1 MAEITAALV
10 KDLREKTGV
19 GMMDCKKALAEN
31 NGDLEASI
39 DWLRAKG
46 LSKAAKKADR
56 AAAEGI
62 VSIALDGKQ
71 AAVVEL
77 NSETD
82 FVARNADFQKAASAF
97 AKLALTANDH
107 QALLDAPHAGA
118 KVSDAVTQLI
128 ATIGENITLRRSAKL
143 GVENGVV
150 AAYVHAKVDGSDNL
164 GRIAVLVALES
175 TGDKAALESLG
186 KKIAMH
192 IASANPLALTEGEI
206 PADRVE
212 REKAVIGEQ
221 IKEDPKAVGK
231 PQQVLYAMHR
241 VIEAE
246 ELETAG
252 SSKDMDLD
260 QAIDAGLGQFG
271 ADGAPIQLTLRC
283 HTDWLVR
290 QLHETPLSAKQTIT
304 VDEDGGTLVT
314 ARVIKSWQLMWW
326 LLARLESAEVVRP
339 ASYRSELRELLQGG
353 LDRYSARQEKHLRR
367 LAGERKCDAV

>member
-62 VSIALDGKQ
+62 VAIAVEGKQ

-82 FVARNADFQKAASAF
+82 FVARNADFQKAAGDF
-97 AKLALTANDH
+97 AQLALKAADH
-107 QALLDAPHAGA
+107 AALLSASHGGG
-118 KVSDAVTQLI
+118 KVSDSVTNLI

-143 GVENGVV
+143 SVETGVI
-150 AAYVHAKVDGSDNL
+150 AAYVHAKVEGADNL

-175 TGDKAALESLG
+175 TGDKAKLEAFG
-186 KKIAMH
+186 KKVAMH
-192 IASANPLALTEGEI
+192 IASANPLALNETDI

-212 REKAVIGEQ
+212 REKSVLLDQ
-221 IKEDPKAVGK
+221 IKEDPKAKGK
-231 PQQVLYAMHR
+231 PQQVLDKMLEGR
-241 VIEAE
+241 MRKFFEESVLVKQSFIMNPDQTVEA
-246 ELETAG
+246 AV
-252 SSKDMDLD
+252 KD
-260 QAIDAGLGQFG
+260 AEKDAG
-271 ADGAPIQLTLRC
+271 APVKIKDFIRFAVGEGVEKR
-283 HTDWLVR
+283 TDDF
-290 QLHETPLSAKQTIT
+290 A
-304 VDEDGGTLVT
+304 
-314 ARVIKSWQLMWW
+314 
-326 LLARLESAEVVRP
+326 AEV
-339 ASYRSELRELLQGG
+339 AAMSGKQ
-353 LDRYSARQEKHLRR
+353 
-367 LAGERKCDAV
+367 

>member
-62 VSIALDGKQ
+62 VAVATDGAQ

-82 FVARNADFQKAASAF
+82 FVARNADFQKAAADF
-97 AKLALTANDH
+97 AKLALKAGDH
-107 QALLDAPHAGA
+107 DALLNANHGGG
-118 KVSDAVTQLI
+118 KVSDSVTNLI
-128 ATIGENITLRRSAKL
+128 ATIGENITLRRSQKL
-143 GVENGVV
+143 AVDNGVI
-150 AAYVHAKVDGSDNL
+150 ASYVHAKVDGTDNL

-175 TGDKAALESLG
+175 TGDKAKLEAFG

-192 IASANPLALTEGEI
+192 IASANPLALNETDI

-212 REKAVIGEQ
+212 REKSVLLDQ
-221 IKEDPKAVGK
+221 IKEDPKAAGK
-231 PQQVLYAMHR
+231 PQQVLDKMLEGRMRKFFEESVLVKQAFIMNPDET
-241 VIEAE
+241 VEAAAKGAE
-246 ELETAG
+246 
-252 SSKDMDLD
+252 KDV
-260 QAIDAGLGQFG
+260 
-271 ADGAPIQLTLRC
+271 GAPIRIKGFVRFGVGEGVEKR
-283 HTDWLVR
+283 TDDF
-290 QLHETPLSAKQTIT
+290 A
-304 VDEDGGTLVT
+304 
-314 ARVIKSWQLMWW
+314 
-326 LLARLESAEVVRP
+326 AEV
-339 ASYRSELRELLQGG
+339 AAMSG
-353 LDRYSARQEKHLRR
+353 K
-367 LAGERKCDAV
+367 K

>member
-62 VSIALDGKQ
+62 VAVAIDGAQ

-82 FVARNADFQKAASAF
+82 FVARNADFQKAASDF
-97 AKLALTANDH
+97 AKLALKAGDH
-107 QALLDAPHAGA
+107 DALLNASHGGG
-118 KVSDAVTQLI
+118 KVSESVTNLI

-143 GVENGVV
+143 GVGNG
-150 AAYVHAKVDGSDNL
+150 AIASYVHAKVDGADNL

-175 TGDKAALESLG
+175 TGDKAKLEAVG

-192 IASANPLALTEGEI
+192 IASANPLALNEADI

-212 REKAVIGEQ
+212 REKSVLLDQ

-231 PQQVLYAMHR
+231 PQQVLDKMLEGRMRKFFEESVLTKQAFVMNPDET
-241 VIEAE
+241 VEAALKGAE
-246 ELETAG
+246 
-252 SSKDMDLD
+252 KDV
-260 QAIDAGLGQFG
+260 
-271 ADGAPIQLTLRC
+271 GAPITIKGFVRFGVGEGVEKR
-283 HTDWLVR
+283 TDDF
-290 QLHETPLSAKQTIT
+290 A
-304 VDEDGGTLVT
+304 
-314 ARVIKSWQLMWW
+314 
-326 LLARLESAEVVRP
+326 AEV
-339 ASYRSELRELLQGG
+339 AAMSGKS
-353 LDRYSARQEKHLRR
+353 
-367 LAGERKCDAV
+367 

>member
-62 VSIALDGKQ
+62 VAIAI
-71 AAVVEL
+71 AADKGTVIEL

-82 FVARNADFQKAASAF
+82 FVARNADFQKAAGAF
-97 AKLALTANDH
+97 AKLALKADDH
-107 QALLDAPHAGA
+107 ESLLDSVHEGQ
-118 KVSDAVTQLI
+118 KVSEAVTNLI

-143 GVENGVV
+143 SVENGVI
-150 AAYVHAKVDGSDNL
+150 AAYVHSKVDGADHL

-175 TGDKAALESLG
+175 AGDKGKLEAIG

-192 IASANPLALTEGEI
+192 IASANPLALTEAEI

-212 REKAVIGEQ
+212 REKAVIADT

-231 PQQVLYAMHR
+231 PQQVLDKMLEGKMRKFFEESVLTKQAFVMNPDQT
-241 VIEAE
+241 VEA
-246 ELETAG
+246 AV
-252 SSKDMDLD
+252 KD
-260 QAIDAGLGQFG
+260 AEKEV
-271 ADGAPIQLTLRC
+271 GAPIAIKGFVRFGVGEGVEKR
-283 HTDWLVR
+283 TDDF
-290 QLHETPLSAKQTIT
+290 A
-304 VDEDGGTLVT
+304 
-314 ARVIKSWQLMWW
+314 
-326 LLARLESAEVVRP
+326 AEV
-339 ASYRSELRELLQGG
+339 AAMSGN
-353 LDRYSARQEKHLRR
+353 KN
-367 LAGERKCDAV
+367 

>member
-150 AAYVHAKVDGSDNL
+150 AAYVHTKVDGSDNL

-231 PQQVLYAMHR
+231 PQQVLDKMLEGRMRKFFEESVLLKQAFVMNPDQT
-241 VIEAE
+241 VEAAVAE
-246 ELETAG
+246 AAKAT
-252 SSKDMDLD
+252 
-260 QAIDAGLGQFG
+260 
-271 ADGAPIQLTLRC
+271 GAPISVKGF
-283 HTDWLVR
+283 VR
-290 QLHETPLSAKQTIT
+290 FAVGEGVEKR
-304 VDEDGGTLVT
+304 VDDF
-314 ARVIKSWQLMWW
+314 A
-326 LLARLESAEVVRP
+326 AEVAAMQKP
-339 ASYRSELRELLQGG
+339 G
-353 LDRYSARQEKHLRR
+353 
-367 LAGERKCDAV
+367 

>member
-31 NGDLEASI
+31 NGDIEASV

-62 VSIALDGKQ
+62 VAIALAGNEG
-71 AAVVEL
+71 AVVEL

-82 FVARNADFQKAASAF
+82 FVARNADFQKAAGEF
-97 AKLALTANDH
+97 AKLALKAGDH
-107 QALLDAPHAGA
+107 QALLDASYGGG

-143 GVENGVV
+143 SVANGVI
-150 AAYVHAKVDGSDNL
+150 AAYVHAKVDGLDTL

-175 TGDKAALESLG
+175 TGDKAALESFG
-186 KKIAMH
+186 KKVAMH
-192 IASANPLALTEGEI
+192 IASASPLALNESEI

-221 IKEDPKAVGK
+221 IKEDPKAAGK
-231 PQQVLYAMHR
+231 PQQVLDKMLEGRMRKFFEESVLTKQAF
-241 VIEAE
+241 VLNPDQTVEA
-246 ELETAG
+246 
-252 SSKDMDLD
+252 
-260 QAIDAGLGQFG
+260 AIAE
-271 ADGAPIQLTLRC
+271 AAKAVGAPVAVKSF
-283 HTDWLVR
+283 VR
-290 QLHETPLSAKQTIT
+290 FAVGEGVEKK
-304 VDEDGGTLVT
+304 VDDF
-314 ARVIKSWQLMWW
+314 A
-326 LLARLESAEVVRP
+326 AEVAAMQKP
-339 ASYRSELRELLQGG
+339 A
-353 LDRYSARQEKHLRR
+353 
-367 LAGERKCDAV
+367 

>member
-62 VSIALDGKQ
+62 VAIAI
-71 AAVVEL
+71 AADHGTVIEL

-82 FVARNADFQKAASAF
+82 FVARNADFQKAAGSF
-97 AKLALTANDH
+97 AKLALKVNDH
-107 QALLDAPHAGA
+107 AALLDAAHEGQ

-143 GVENGVV
+143 KVENGVI
-150 AAYVHAKVDGSDNL
+150 AAYVHSKVDGTDHL

-175 TGDKAALESLG
+175 AGDKAKLEAFG
-186 KKIAMH
+186 KKVAMH
-192 IASANPLALTEGEI
+192 IASANPLALSESDI

-212 REKAVIGEQ
+212 REKTVLLEQ
-221 IKEDPKAVGK
+221 IKEDPKAQGK
-231 PQQVLYAMHR
+231 PQQVLDKMLEGRMRKFFEESVLTKQAFVMNPDQT
-241 VIEAE
+241 IEA
-246 ELETAG
+246 AV
-252 SSKDMDLD
+252 KD
-260 QAIDAGLGQFG
+260 AEKDA
-271 ADGAPIQLTLRC
+271 GAPITLKGFVRFAVGEGVEKR
-283 HTDWLVR
+283 TDDF
-290 QLHETPLSAKQTIT
+290 A
-304 VDEDGGTLVT
+304 
-314 ARVIKSWQLMWW
+314 
-326 LLARLESAEVVRP
+326 AEV
-339 ASYRSELRELLQGG
+339 AAMSGKS
-353 LDRYSARQEKHLRR
+353 
-367 LAGERKCDAV
+367 